1 MISKIIGEIMKI
13 NIKDIMYYGRH
24 YTDITSEPYWWFGK
38 DDYQI
43 YSSESLIKEYS
54 YKDTDDILQSEYF
67 IPLFQTDII
76 ELEKEFLAE
85 YNSRPL
91 QDKTEK
97 LVTQANG
104 NFDLAFKTLIEVE
117 EGMSE
122 NWYGFERKKLYNDA
136 VNWCQ
141 KHNIKYQ

>member
-1 MISKIIGEIMKI
+1 MKI
-13 NIKDIMYYGRH
+13 NINDVLYYGRH
-24 YTDITSEPYWWFGK
+24 YTDTSSEPYWWFSK

-43 YSSESLIKEYS
+43 YSSENLIKEYS
-54 YKDTDDILQSEYF
+54 YKDTDDILQSGYF

-76 ELEKEFLAE
+76 ELEKKFLAE
-85 YNSRPL
+85 YNSKSL
-91 QDKTEK
+91 QAKTEK
-97 LVTQANG
+97 LVAQSNG
-104 NFDLAFKTLIEVE
+104 DFDLAFKSLIEVE

-122 NWYGFERKKLYNDA
+122 NWYEFERKKLYNDA

>member
-1 MISKIIGEIMKI
+1 MKI
-13 NIKDIMYYGRH
+13 NINDVLYYGRH
-24 YTDITSEPYWWFGK
+24 YTDTSSEPYWWFSK

-43 YSSESLIKEYS
+43 YSSENLIKEYS

-85 YNSRPL
+85 YNSKPL
-91 QDKTEK
+91 QAKTEN
-97 LVTQANG
+97 LVTQSNG